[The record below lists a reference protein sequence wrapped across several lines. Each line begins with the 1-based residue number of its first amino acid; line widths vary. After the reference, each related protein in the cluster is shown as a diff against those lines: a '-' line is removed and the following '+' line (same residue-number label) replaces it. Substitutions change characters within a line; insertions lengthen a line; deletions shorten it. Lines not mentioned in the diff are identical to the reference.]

1 MKRKLVGGAAVLVVG
16 LVAVW
21 WFGVRGSGGTPETN
35 AGSGG
40 ARSGKIEAA
49 APAPAAAQGDRS
61 AQVPRGMAPRWSLD
75 ADKEG
80 ALRLEGQVVG
90 PDGKGVG
97 GAEVWLSSVPPRS
110 TKSEDD
116 GTFTFDKLVGRTY
129 QASAKS
135 GAMIGGPVTY
145 KLTGKSDPLVIRLAE
160 GASVVVTVIDE
171 AQRPIAGAEVR
182 GGELVERGAATT
194 DAKGEATLKPVHPGY
209 VTVSV
214 TAAGHAP
221 GGAFTT
227 IGSPGAVGRM
237 TITLRKGY
245 PVSGRVIDEAGK
257 PIAKV
262 KVSPAGT
269 WFGDGGDDDGA
280 RTVITDDKGQFT
292 IPAIATGTHK
302 LLAIDGDHAPATS
315 DPIAVIDRAVSGV
328 TITMKAGGTLGGH
341 VVDTAGKPV
350 PYATVRVAGTG
361 RQPWR

>member
-160 GASVVVTVIDE
+160 GASAVPLDAISWEQQRSLAVFTASQLVRCWTAMSSAGLPHGASTFAIEMLAEIAKAKEAAAARGEEPELPPDLVAPEPIDE
-171 AQRPIAGAEVR
+171 P
-182 GGELVERGAATT
+182 
-194 DAKGEATLKPVHPGY
+194 DAPPPPASEK
-209 VTVSV
+209 
-214 TAAGHAP
+214 
-221 GGAFTT
+221 
-227 IGSPGAVGRM
+227 
-237 TITLRKGY
+237 
-245 PVSGRVIDEAGK
+245 DE
-257 PIAKV
+257 
-262 KVSPAGT
+262 
-269 WFGDGGDDDGA
+269 
-280 RTVITDDKGQFT
+280 
-292 IPAIATGTHK
+292 
-302 LLAIDGDHAPATS
+302 
-315 DPIAVIDRAVSGV
+315 
-328 TITMKAGGTLGGH
+328 
-341 VVDTAGKPV
+341 
-350 PYATVRVAGTG
+350 
-361 RQPWR
+361 